1 MIPYSRQ
8 HISKK
13 DIKAVVKVLKS
24 PLITQGP
31 EVQEFEKKFKMK
43 SAIGN
48 IFVAFNSE
56 NTIVDFGNSHAIL
69 QEFVTRRLELYEKRK
84 AHQLKEFDDQLKKFK
99 RRHAFV
105 SLIVV
110 DKVDLI
116 DHDQLKTACLNKGLE
131 LKDDDELLQMTAKSI
146 IGGHKKIESKIND
159 LEEQQMLLS
168 QLSAG
173 DLWMNDLNELKAEL
187 LKGTEPKRK
196 R

>member
-1 MIPYSRQ
+1 THGIVNKTKPCQFKVTELPIGSWTETF
-8 HISKK
+8 KELL
-13 DIKAVVKVLKS
+13 IKHDAKVVDRGTETSVEIDVKTKVDM
-24 PLITQGP
+24 T
-31 EVQEFEKKFKMK
+31 VQEFEKKFKMK

-131 LKDDDELLQMTAKSI
+131 LKDDDELLQM
-146 IGGHKKIESKIND
+146 
-159 LEEQQMLLS
+159 
-168 QLSAG
+168 
-173 DLWMNDLNELKAEL
+173 
-187 LKGTEPKRK
+187 
-196 R
+196 